1 MHRRFLLL
9 CLALL
14 AALRVARG
22 EDLPPPPSNDAG
34 IPPLLFDALTKVAQ
48 NFDRWAYTETMVVMD
63 DKGKKRHEAV
73 VRFDPSKP
81 YAEQYQPISINGK
94 PPTEKQLKEYRK
106 RGEKRGDKLMKQE
119 AEGKTPGS
127 EVPRFNINGGSASID
142 LARATVVAE
151 DEHTV
156 TYEVPLKNDGRAT
169 IPVDQFQLLGRVSR
183 ATHAFENVSLRLKG
197 AIRMK
202 LIVKIKSGE
211 ASVDFGP
218 VDATHAPVAK
228 SISGEASAS
237 VLFLK
242 FGGTVDVKHG
252 DFKRVKPYSER
263 FGVKI
268 GPLKAL
274 DF

>member
-1 MHRRFLLL
+1 MHRRFLLF
-9 CLALL
+9 CLVLLPALPS
-14 AALRVARG
+14 ARG
-22 EDLPPPPSNDAG
+22 EELPPLPSNDIG
-34 IPPLLFDALTKVAQ
+34 VPPLLYDALAKLAQ
-48 NFDRWAYTETMVVMD
+48 NFDRWAFTETLQVMD
-63 DKGKKRHEAV
+63 DKGRKKHEAI

-81 YAEQYQPISINGK
+81 YAEQFHPLSINGK
-94 PPTEKQLKEYRK
+94 PPTERQLKEYRK
-106 RGEKRGDKLMKQE
+106 RGEKRGDKLLKEE
-119 AEGKTPGS
+119 AEGKTPAS

-142 LARATVVAE
+142 LGRATVVAE

-156 TYEVPLKNDGRAT
+156 TYEVPLKNDDRAT
-169 IPVDQFQLLGRVSR
+169 IPVERFQLLGRVNRS
-183 ATHAFENVSLRLKG
+183 THAFENVSLRLKA

-218 VDATHAPVAK
+218 VDATHAPVVK
-228 SISGEASAS
+228 SVTGEAAAS

-242 FGGTVDVKHG
+242 FGGTVDVKRG
-252 DFKRVKPYSER
+252 DFKRVKPYGER